1 MEIYVSGPGVSIAA
15 RGIGLERYTYWSR
28 RSEMEENGSGTGE
41 DLFDYSWNILD
52 RNRMNVPDDATFLAD
67 KAWNDPGNWV
77 INACDYELTNIW
89 IEDDGVINRYR
100 PHDIPHVKHVLV
112 KFKPQLRPVSAA
124 RKQLEYT
131 FSRLHKQ
138 VAPPLNHHT
147 HRYFFYTGFSS
158 EIGIWQ
164 HKQYNS
170 SIPLEKFRLQIMEV
184 SSRNWIVGLE
194 TTQEYSHAMPEEM
207 CVNRLPVRNHTF
219 LEDWMK
225 ATNLPLDYDMFT
237 GNHKRD
243 CSNFKIHNKYFWE

>member
-158 EIGIWQ
+158 EIGNWQ

-170 SIPLEKFRLQIMEV
+170 SIPLEKFRLQIIEV

>member
-112 KFKPQLRPVSAA
+112 KFKPQFRPVSAA

-138 VAPPLNHHT
+138 VSPPLNHHT

-158 EIGIWQ
+158 EIGNWQ

-170 SIPLEKFRLQIMEV
+170 SIPLEKFRLQIIEV

>member
-1 MEIYVSGPGVSIAA
+1 MEIYVSGPGVTIAA
-15 RGIGLERYTYWSR
+15 RGIGLERYTYWSG
-28 RSEMEENGSGTGE
+28 RSEE
-41 DLFDYSWNILD
+41 DLFDYSWNISD
-52 RNRMNVPDDATFLAD
+52 RNRMNVPDDVDFLED

-77 INACDYELTNIW
+77 INACDYELADIW

-100 PHDIPHVKHVLV
+100 PHDISHVKHVLV

-194 TTQEYSHAMPEEM
+194 TTQEHSYDMYEEM
-207 CVNRLPVRNHTF
+207 CVNRLYVRNRIF

-225 ATNLPLDYDMFT
+225 ATNLRLDYDMFT

-243 CSNFKIHNKYFWE
+243 CSNFKIHDKYFWE

>member
-138 VAPPLNHHT
+138 VSPPLNHHT
-147 HRYFFYTGFSS
+147 PRYFFYTGFSS
-158 EIGIWQ
+158 EIGNWQ

>member
-41 DLFDYSWNILD
+41 DLFDYSWNISD
-52 RNRMNVPDDATFLAD
+52 RNRMNVPDDVTFLAD

-89 IEDDGVINRYR
+89 IEDDGVINKYQ

-138 VAPPLNHHT
+138 VSPPLNHHT

-158 EIGIWQ
+158 EIGNWQ

-194 TTQEYSHAMPEEM
+194 TTQEYSHAISEEM
-207 CVNRLPVRNHTF
+207 CVNRLPIRNHTF

>member
-138 VAPPLNHHT
+138 VSPPLNHHT
-147 HRYFFYTGFSS
+147 HRYFFYTAFSS
-158 EIGIWQ
+158 EIGNWQ
-164 HKQYNS
+164 HKQYKS

-194 TTQEYSHAMPEEM
+194 TTQEYSHAISEEM
-207 CVNRLPVRNHTF
+207 CVNRLPIRNRIF

-243 CSNFKIHNKYFWE
+243 CSNFKIHDKYFWE

>member
-1 MEIYVSGPGVSIAA
+1 M
-15 RGIGLERYTYWSR
+15 
-28 RSEMEENGSGTGE
+28 
-41 DLFDYSWNILD
+41 
-52 RNRMNVPDDATFLAD
+52 
-67 KAWNDPGNWV
+67 
-77 INACDYELTNIW
+77 TNIW

-138 VAPPLNHHT
+138 VSPPLNHHT

-158 EIGIWQ
+158 EIGNWQ

-170 SIPLEKFRLQIMEV
+170 SIPLEKFRLQIIEV

>member
-1 MEIYVSGPGVSIAA
+1 MEVYVSGPGVTIAA
-15 RGIGLERYTYWSR
+15 RGIGLERYTYWSG
-28 RSEMEENGSGTGE
+28 RSEMEENGSGTGK
-41 DLFDYSWNILD
+41 DLFDYSWNISG
-52 RNRMNVPDDATFLAD
+52 RNRMNVPDDVDFLKD
-67 KAWNDPGNWV
+67 KAWNDPENWV
-77 INACDYELTNIW
+77 INACDYELADIW

-100 PHDIPHVKHVLV
+100 PHDISHVKHVLV
-112 KFKPQLRPVSAA
+112 KFKPQLRPKGMPLPGQQAA
-124 RKQLEYT
+124 
-131 FSRLHKQ
+131 
-138 VAPPLNHHT
+138 APPLNHHT

-158 EIGIWQ
+158 EIGNWQ

-194 TTQEYSHAMPEEM
+194 TTQEYSHAMSEEM
-207 CVNRLPVRNHTF
+207 CVNRLPVRNHIF

-225 ATNLPLDYDMFT
+225 ATNLPLEYDMFT

>member
-147 HRYFFYTGFSS
+147 HRYFYYTGFSS
-158 EIGIWQ
+158 EIGNWQ

-219 LEDWMK
+219 LDDWMK

>member
-112 KFKPQLRPVSAA
+112 KFKPQLRLVSAA

-158 EIGIWQ
+158 EIGNWQ

-170 SIPLEKFRLQIMEV
+170 SIPFEKFRLQIMEV

-194 TTQEYSHAMPEEM
+194 TTQEYSHAMSEEM
-207 CVNRLPVRNHTF
+207 CVNRLPVRNHIL

-243 CSNFKIHNKYFWE
+243 CSNFKIHDKYFWE